1 LIKLANR
8 DPTWLDTTYNNEQK
22 IKAIMP
28 NRKLARGV
36 FGLCSLEPQN
46 VSKYVKNLTQHLG
59 IIEVDM
65 AEILVLLSNQ
75 ALDKAEFG
83 IAPLA
88 RKIEMESQ
96 MTNAF
101 CCMAYND
108 L

>member
-1 LIKLANR
+1 
-8 DPTWLDTTYNNEQK
+8 
-22 IKAIMP
+22 
-28 NRKLARGV
+28 
-36 FGLCSLEPQN
+36 
-46 VSKYVKNLTQHLG
+46 
-59 IIEVDM
+59 M
-65 AEILVLLSNQ
+65 AEILILLSNQ

-108 L
+108 LQLRMDAIR